1 MEKLQVS
8 SKVINARLEQVDTAS
23 MAEFNAAA
31 EGRKRVRLVFSAL
44 SEDANNTSDNS
55 FLSFCASHSSN
66 ALYSI
71 ILNFDGMK
79 NQKGL
84 PLSDDEVTAMVWAE
98 AEKANNVLPLTVV
111 NVPVSCALEGV
122 DALYTAQGIRVSVR
136 TLAYIGTADQ
146 KAIALTSV
154 ASRLQRDITNG
165 VLFKDDPTT
174 AATTQTIVDQRVC
187 KAGCKLER
195 VHALPFLRKNMSC
208 RVPQALN
215 IQLLFIFS
223 SKKSPDESLKIKTK
237 HSQMH

>member
-44 SEDANNTSDNS
+44 SEDTNNTSDNS

-66 ALYSI
+66 ALYSV

-84 PLSDDEVTAMVWAE
+84 PLSDDEVAAMVWAE

-146 KAIALTSV
+146 KATALTSV

-165 VLFKDDPTT
+165 VLFKDDPTA
-174 AATTQTIVDQRVC
+174 AATTQTIVD
-187 KAGCKLER
+187 
-195 VHALPFLRKNMSC
+195 
-208 RVPQALN
+208 
-215 IQLLFIFS
+215 
-223 SKKSPDESLKIKTK
+223 
-237 HSQMH
+237 